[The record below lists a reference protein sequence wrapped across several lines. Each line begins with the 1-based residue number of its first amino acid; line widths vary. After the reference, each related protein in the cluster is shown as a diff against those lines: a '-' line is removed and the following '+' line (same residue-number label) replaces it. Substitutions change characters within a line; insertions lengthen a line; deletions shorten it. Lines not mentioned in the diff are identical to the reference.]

1 MAHTCFSGTFGVKEM
16 KVVYGHT
23 DSIYVQIDSV
33 EEALESIKEIETSVR
48 EHFPNVMGLE
58 QHPVVLEFEKYY
70 SALGVG
76 TTKNRNAGM
85 IIWDDGEWLKEPK
98 FTMTGFTAKR
108 VSETPFAKEIQ
119 TSALKQWVNQE
130 PLGKINVRLN
140 TLHASV
146 LNGEIPIASL
156 IKRSRLKSD
165 RFTVKCSECNLKHDL
180 HDCLTIQW
188 CSRCGTETRNFVT
201 LQGKR
206 PSVGSGIAGVLYAKQ
221 KLNMAFD
228 DSYLFMKVKHNDTFI
243 NPLTKEEK
251 VVEYM
256 SGTTYEDFNDYEPDW
271 EHYAQQ
277 VVKKAE
283 PIYRAMNWDLSSI
296 RTGKLQT
303 KLEDWF

>member
-1 MAHTCFSGTFGVKEM
+1 M

-33 EEALESIKEIETSVR
+33 EEAQTAIKEIESSVR

-58 QHPVVLEFEKYY
+58 KHPVVLEFEKYY

-85 IIWDDGEWLKEPK
+85 ITWDDGEWLDKPK

-119 TSALKQWVNQE
+119 LSILKKWVMQE
-130 PLGKINVRLN
+130 PLAKINIHLYEMYR
-140 TLHASV
+140 SV
-146 LNGEIPIASL
+146 KNGEIPISSL
-156 IKRSRLKSD
+156 VKRSRLKSE
-165 RFTVKCSECNLKHDL
+165 RFKVKCAECNSKYNLEECLDLK
-180 HDCLTIQW
+180 W
-188 CSRCGTETRNFVT
+188 CKKCGTETSKFVT
-201 LQGKR
+201 LQNKK

-221 KLNMAFD
+221 KLNMVFD
-228 DSYLFMKVKHNDTFI
+228 DSYLFLKVNHDDTFI

-251 VVEYM
+251 AVQYI

-271 EHYAQQ
+271 LHYAEQ
-277 VVKKAE
+277 VLKKAE
-283 PIYRAMNWDLSSI
+283 PVYRAMNWDLSSI

-303 KLEDWF
+303 RLDEWF

>member
-1 MAHTCFSGTFGVKEM
+1 M
-16 KVVYGHT
+16 KVVFGHT

-33 EEALESIKEIETSVR
+33 ETAQLAIKEIEASVR

-85 IIWDDGEWLKEPK
+85 ITWDDGEWLDKPK

-119 TSALKQWVNQE
+119 TGVLKKWVNQE
-130 PLGKINVRLN
+130 SLEKIN
-140 TLHASV
+140 AS
-146 LNGEIPIASL
+146 LFAIYTTALQKDIPISAL
-156 IKRSRLKSD
+156 VKRSRLKSE
-165 RFTVKCSECNLKHDL
+165 RFTVKCNECNSKYGLYE
-180 HDCLTIQW
+180 CLDIKW
-188 CSRCGTETRNFVT
+188 CSKCGTETSEFVT

-206 PSVGSGIAGVLYAKQ
+206 PSVGSGIAGVLYAHQ

-228 DSYLFMKVKHNDTFI
+228 DSYLFIKVKHNDTFI

-251 VVEYM
+251 PVEYVA
-256 SGTTYEDFNDYEPDW
+256 GITLEDFKDYEPDW

-277 VVKKAE
+277 VLKKAE
-283 PIYRAMNWDLSSI
+283 PIYRAMDWDLSSI
-296 RTGKLQT
+296 RTGKIQK
-303 KLEDWF
+303 KLDEWF